1 MPMKKVAV
9 LATVLLCIGMAFATA
24 VDSLVAQYA
33 PTVDWYSQMEAMNA
47 DVPEELDDWEAEIY
61 RAGYAN
67 GHYDSR
73 HPAYIEGVYVLN
85 TKSKKFHKTDCLATV
100 TLAADNREH
109 LIGTRDEAIN
119 MGYIPCKMC
128 NP

>member
-1 MPMKKVAV
+1 MKRAAMLVAI
-9 LATVLLCIGMAFATA
+9 LLCLGVGFATA
-24 VDSLVAQYA
+24 VDSLIALYA
-33 PTVDWYSQMEAMNA
+33 PDIDWYSQSEAMNA
-47 DVPEELDDWEAEIY
+47 EVPEGLDDWEAEIY

-85 TKSKKFHKTDCLATV
+85 TDSRKFHRTDCMATV
-100 TLAADNREH
+100 TLATRNREH
-109 LIGTRDEAIN
+109 LIGTRDDAIN